1 MSRFSKLV
9 KGSKARKPF
18 ALSLPNAVEDVQIAL
33 VPLSGADEVE
43 TFAQARAFAKSKGID
58 DPKQGDPI
66 YERAIWASTL
76 LIACIDPESLE
87 AAPVPF
93 FDSVEEILGG
103 LDRDRIALL
112 FEAQQAWQ
120 DECSPRPGSMSAVE
134 FVDMTFACARAAEG
148 ADLPFERLRPV
159 TRRSFVHTLAL
170 QYVALQLGRSPTGQ
184 DSPENASGSETS
196 PTPSQDAAT
205 ADTIPPGDA

>member
-9 KGSKARKPF
+9 KGTRARKPF
-18 ALSLPNAVEDVQIAL
+18 ALALPNAAEDVSIAL
-33 VPLSGADEVE
+33 VSLSGADEVE
-43 TFAQARAFAKSKGID
+43 VFAQARAFAKSKGID

-76 LIACIDPESLE
+76 LLACIDPESPE
-87 AAPVPF
+87 SSPVPF

-120 DECSPRPGSMSAVE
+120 DETSPRPGSMSAVE
-134 FVDMTFACARAAEG
+134 FVDMTFACARAEEG

-170 QYVALQLGRSPTGQ
+170 QYVALQLGRSPTGPV
-184 DSPENASGSETS
+184 SPGTESASEKST
-196 PTPSQDAAT
+196 TPSQDAAT
-205 ADTIPPGDA
+205 ADTVPPGDA